1 MSDDDAALIG
11 TTDAIRPWTIKSMP
25 NEVRNMVVAAARD
38 EGLTVSQWLERVIR
52 ERVAGGRPAPVAS
65 PPPAASLG
73 ELAQLMQAAR
83 GLAEAANVPVPE
95 PLARSALA
103 TLGRAVRQARGL
115 PPPKP
120 RHKPPLAIEG
130 A

>member
-1 MSDDDAALIG
+1 M
-11 TTDAIRPWTIKSMP
+11 
-25 NEVRNMVVAAARD
+25 VAARK
-38 EGLTVSQWLERVIR
+38 EGLTVGQWLERRVR
-52 ERVAGGRPAPVAS
+52 EWTEAGSPIPVAA
-65 PPPAASLG
+65 PPAASLG

-120 RHKPPLAIEG
+120 RRKPPLAIEG

>member
-1 MSDDDAALIG
+1 M
-11 TTDAIRPWTIKSMP
+11 
-25 NEVRNMVVAAARD
+25 VAARK
-38 EGLTVSQWLERVIR
+38 EGLTVGQWLERRVR
-52 ERVAGGRPAPVAS
+52 EWTEAGSPIPVAA
-65 PPPAASLG
+65 PPAASLG
-73 ELAQLMQAAR
+73 ELAQLMLAAR

-120 RHKPPLAIEG
+120 RRKPLAIETS
-130 A
+130 

>member
-1 MSDDDAALIG
+1 M
-11 TTDAIRPWTIKSMP
+11 
-25 NEVRNMVVAAARD
+25 VAARK
-38 EGLTVSQWLERVIR
+38 EGLTVGQWLERRVR
-52 ERVAGGRPAPVAS
+52 EWTEAGSPIPVAAPARRVAGRAGAVDAGRA
-65 PPPAASLG
+65 
-73 ELAQLMQAAR
+73 

-120 RHKPPLAIEG
+120 RRKPPLAIEG